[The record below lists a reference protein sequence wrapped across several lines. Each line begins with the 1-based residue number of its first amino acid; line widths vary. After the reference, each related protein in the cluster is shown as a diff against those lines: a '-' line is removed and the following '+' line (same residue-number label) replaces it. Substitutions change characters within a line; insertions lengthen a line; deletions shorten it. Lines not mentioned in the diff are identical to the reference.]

1 MKRELLFR
9 IHRNELFMDEKSL
22 NTRKKILHRRV
33 IYDALLIATATITVL
48 FISLLI
54 GTSGIFSSIFVPVEK
69 WRFGELLVTI
79 TFLMAASWIFSF
91 RRCMD
96 IKSAVK
102 EFNSIAVIKEEFIS
116 NLRHELKTPL
126 VPIRGYSE
134 LLYDESLGE
143 TNQRQKES
151 LKKMIASSEK
161 LERLIDSLIFVSAAK
176 SGDIEYTFTT
186 LRLEDVITGAV
197 LELSDQLTQKKQKIE
212 VDIQPGLPFIEG
224 DKKYLREVLIQL
236 LENATK
242 FSPAEKTI
250 RVVAHEGYKSL
261 HIKIVD
267 EGIGIS
273 ENEIDNIFERF
284 YQIDGSKTRHYGGNG
299 LGLHIARSITEAHKG
314 KIWIESE
321 LGKGTTAHVRFPTP
335 KHGQIK
341 K

>member
-1 MKRELLFR
+1 
-9 IHRNELFMDEKSL
+9 MDEKSI
-22 NTRKKILHRRV
+22 NTRKEIIHRR
-33 IYDALLIATATITVL
+33 IIFDTLLIALATITVL
-48 FISLLI
+48 FISSLI
-54 GTSGIFSSIFVPVEK
+54 GVSSIFFGIFDSVEK

-96 IKSAVK
+96 VRSAVK
-102 EFNSIAVIKEEFIS
+102 EFNSVAIIKEEFIS

-134 LLYDESLGE
+134 LLYDETLGE

-186 LRLEDVITGAV
+186 LRIDDVITGAV
-197 LELSDQLTQKKQKIE
+197 FELSDQLIQKRQNIE
-212 VDIQPGLPFIEG
+212 VDIQPGLSFIEG
-224 DKKYLREVLIQL
+224 DKKYLLEVLIQL

-242 FSPAEKTI
+242 FSPTEKTI

-261 HIKIVD
+261 HIKIID

-284 YQIDGSKTRHYGGNG
+284 YQVDGSKTRHYGGNG

-321 LGKGTTAHVRFPTP
+321 LGKGTIAHIRLPTP

>member
-1 MKRELLFR
+1 
-9 IHRNELFMDEKSL
+9 MDEKSI
-22 NTRKKILHRRV
+22 NTRKEFLHRRV
-33 IYDALLIATATITVL
+33 IYDALLIAIATITVL

-54 GTSGIFSSIFVPVEK
+54 GTSGIFPSIFVPVEK
-69 WRFGELLVTI
+69 WRFGELLITT

-96 IKSAVK
+96 VRSAVK
-102 EFNSIAVIKEEFIS
+102 EFNSVATIKEEFIS

-126 VPIRGYSE
+126 VPIKGYSE
-134 LLYDESLGE
+134 LLFDEALGE

-151 LKKMIASSEK
+151 LQKIITSSEK

-186 LRLEDVITGAV
+186 IRIEDVITGAV
-197 LELSDQLTQKKQKIE
+197 FELSGQLMQKKQNIE
-212 VDIQPGLPFIEG
+212 VDIQPELSFIKG

-242 FSPAEKTI
+242 FSPTEKTI
-250 RVVAHEGYKSL
+250 QVIAYEGYKSL

-273 ENEIDNIFERF
+273 ENEIENVFERF

-321 LGKGTTAHVRFPTP
+321 FGKGTTVHIRLPTP
-335 KHGQIK
+335 KNGQSIK
-341 K
+341 